1 MKVAQA
7 LCLPKTIMSGTA
19 SLPTIVH
26 QTRRYGLYID
36 SSGPACEIRDAA
48 DRLGLKRIPPE
59 GTSEDV
65 FSIWDGSNFVFQSS
79 PWKLISLWRLIH
91 RYYLMYFKFQTPKY
105 MLNKFLKLYDLQS
118 QGQSF
123 ETPEAF
129 LQELDLYSLTQTSMR
144 AHIKVCY
151 VSKRSRRHV
160 ALQIQSS
167 SVPQALLAEHGF
179 HAPCH
184 TLLKGAVAYGSS

>member
-1 MKVAQA
+1 MKAVQV

-19 SLPTIVH
+19 SLPTTVLR
-26 QTRRYGLYID
+26 TRHFDLYID
-36 SSGPACEIRDAA
+36 SCGPACGIRDAA
-48 DRLGLKRIPPE
+48 DSLGLKRIPPE

-65 FSIWDGSNFVFQSS
+65 FSIWDGSKFVFQSS

-118 QGQSF
+118 QGRSF

-151 VSKRSRRHV
+151 DSRRSRRHV
-160 ALQIQSS
+160 ALQAQSS
-167 SVPQALLAEHGF
+167 SAPQALLAEHGT
-179 HAPCH
+179 HLVILC
-184 TLLKGAVAYGSS
+184 